1 MAKTFWIT
9 GAASGLGHAL
19 TSAALAG
26 GHAVFA
32 TDIDERKLEA
42 TAASSAWPRAR
53 VALAGLDVRDPA
65 GWRRAEATLE
75 ARFGHLDVMVNNAG
89 VLVLGPLAD
98 ATDEDIQRTVD
109 VNVKGVMFGS
119 RQAASLMLRTGTGHI
134 INIASLSGLAPVP
147 GIGVYSATKF
157 AVRGYTLA
165 LAIELKP
172 KGIAVTCVCP
182 DGIATPMLAPHAQSE
197 DAALIFSGPRIL
209 EVSEVCAAILGPVL
223 VTKPLEIILP
233 RSRGWLA
240 KMGGVAPE
248 MAARTIGFLRWRG
261 RRQQQKRRP

>member
-1 MAKTFWIT
+1 MPKTFWIT

-19 TSAALAG
+19 TSAALAT

-42 TAASSAWPRAR
+42 TAARSAWPRER
-53 VALAGLDVRDPA
+53 VTLAGFDVRDPA
-65 GWRRAEATLE
+65 GWRRAEKAFET
-75 ARFGHLDVMVNNAG
+75 RFGHLDVMINNAG
-89 VLVLGPLAD
+89 VLVTGALSE
-98 ATDEDIQRTVD
+98 ATDEDIHRTVD

-119 RQAASLMLRTGTGHI
+119 RHAAKLMLRAGGGHI
-134 INIASLSGLAPVP
+134 VNIASLSGLAPVP

-182 DGIATPMLAPHAQSE
+182 DGIATPMLAPHAHSE
-197 DAALIFSGPRIL
+197 DAALVFSGPRIL
-209 EVSEVCAAILGPVL
+209 QVDEVCAAILGPVL
-223 VTKPLEIILP
+223 ETKPLEIILP

-248 MAARTIGFLRWRG
+248 MAARTMGLLRWRG
-261 RRQQQKRRP
+261 RRQQARQRS